1 MNQCNNNK
9 AMKLIIILREK
20 DDKIA
25 ELNINQNNLD
35 TPKNAS

>member
-1 MNQCNNNK
+1 MNQYNNNK
-9 AMKLIIILREK
+9 VMKLIIILREK

-35 TPKNAS
+35 TTKNAS

>member
-35 TPKNAS
+35 TTKNAS

>member
-20 DDKIA
+20 DDEIA

-35 TPKNAS
+35 TTKNAS